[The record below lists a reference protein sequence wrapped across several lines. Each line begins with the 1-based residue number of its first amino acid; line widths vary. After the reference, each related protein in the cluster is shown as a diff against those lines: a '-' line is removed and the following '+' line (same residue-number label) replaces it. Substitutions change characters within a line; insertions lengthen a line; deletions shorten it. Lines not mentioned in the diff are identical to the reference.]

1 MAQYLQL
8 KLSGIADPSV
18 SPLPTAFAN
27 AGPLASAQHPVSA
40 LGKAASDSLPGN
52 GPTPSTSGN
61 PFPFSAAFAGKHV
74 KSDLPKPSKF
84 SHIAVDADICAWLL
98 RTNEHLTISGVE
110 PNVCVVFASVYLDKA
125 PLQI

>member
-40 LGKAASDSLPGN
+40 VGKAASQKSQSPTLCLAMGLP
-52 GPTPSTSGN
+52 PLHLAL
-61 PFPFSAAFAGKHV
+61 PFRFA
-74 KSDLPKPSKF
+74 
-84 SHIAVDADICAWLL
+84 
-98 RTNEHLTISGVE
+98 N
-110 PNVCVVFASVYLDKA
+110 
-125 PLQI
+125 